1 MELERQCSFDNI
13 LLNMLDIYMLEIEMH
28 VSCILFSREIHLHK
42 NELETFQL
50 VQVINSWV
58 CVWAAQDVRLC
69 KAVDGGED

>member
-1 MELERQCSFDNI
+1 MELERQCSLDNI

-69 KAVDGGED
+69 EAVDGGED

>member
-1 MELERQCSFDNI
+1 MSP
-13 LLNMLDIYMLEIEMH
+13 
-28 VSCILFSREIHLHK
+28 VSCFHEIHLHK

-69 KAVDGGED
+69 EAVDGGED